1 MDMDNKNYNE
11 MIVIEQLPVIREKLE
26 AMKTDITE
34 RTAAALALDCT
45 EETVKA
51 VKKARAELNSEFKFW
66 EGRRSDVKRAI
77 MTPYEQFEAAYDEC
91 IRNVYKSAD
100 TELKEK
106 INSVEN
112 ELKSRK
118 ETEIRSFF
126 EEYCLSK
133 NINIVT
139 YEQAG
144 INITLSASM
153 KSLKEQARQ
162 FIDRISD
169 DLKIIATY
177 EFAPEIM
184 VEYKNTLNISQ
195 SITSVINRHKAIEA
209 EKTAEEERVL
219 RERESAEIE
228 KQVDTVIHPETVIT
242 PPAAKDPNQ
251 VLTLAFKVTATR
263 SKLKELKNFLING
276 GYDYE

>member
-1 MDMDNKNYNE
+1 MNSENLNE
-11 MIVIEQLPVIREKLE
+11 MIVIEQLPIIREKLE

-34 RTAAALALDCT
+34 RTTAALALDCT
-45 EETVKA
+45 EETVKT

-77 MTPYEQFEAAYDEC
+77 MAPYEQFEAAYDEC
-91 IRNVYKSAD
+91 IRNVYRTAD
-100 TELKEK
+100 AELKEK
-106 INSVEN
+106 ISSVES

-118 ETEIRSFF
+118 ESEIRSYF
-126 EEYCLSK
+126 EEYRLSK
-133 NINIVT
+133 NIDIVT

-144 INITLSASM
+144 INITLSAST
-153 KSLKEQARQ
+153 KSLKEQVRQ

-177 EFAPEIM
+177 EFAPEII
-184 VEYKNTLNISQ
+184 VEYKNTLNASEA
-195 SITSVINRHKAIEA
+195 ITSVINRHKAIEA
-209 EKTAEEERVL
+209 EKAAEEERTA
-219 RERESAEIE
+219 REKEMAEIE
-228 KQVDTVIHPETVIT
+228 KQVDEIVPPTVEPIIT
-242 PPAAKDPNQ
+242 PPVVEENDPI
-251 VLTLAFKVTATR
+251 LTLAFKVTATK